1 MVHLKAIVA
10 YNQTGQ
16 KVTLSDCQV
25 KQKNEVQD
33 LYRYRD
39 RDRDLFQNG
48 KSNLFSIYL
57 KFFYPRIFIYF
68 VPLYIYI
75 VPLRYSMAL

>member
-1 MVHLKAIVA
+1 MVYLKAIVA

-33 LYRYRD
+33 LNRYRV
-39 RDRDLFQNG
+39 RDRDLLYMCNIMG
-48 KSNLFSIYL
+48 
-57 KFFYPRIFIYF
+57 RVIYF
-68 VPLYIYI
+68 LFN
-75 VPLRYSMAL
+75 